1 MNHYDV
7 FTLTETKADKGTE
20 PIKRVLNPLAFVT
33 VSVSVS
39 GQCEHL
45 HIILYNPFLS
55 VSVAVSVSV
64 SLN

>member
-39 GQCEHL
+39 G
-45 HIILYNPFLS
+45 S
-55 VSVAVSVSV
+55 VNTST
-64 SLN
+64 